1 MYKRVISKKSIY
13 SIVYVLL
20 IGLTA
25 LCAEAVSGKKDI
37 AVFRLSQSGVMPTE
51 VAARIDQ
58 RITAAVASFR
68 RFNVIGMQ
76 YRLNTADVSVFIN
89 KIRESKEQLSD
100 LPETVLSGEEAFTR
114 ADWERLTG
122 AFLVFAPRI
131 TAYQESIL
139 YDDAIVDGKKAVKQF
154 WEIKIEGALSIVDV
168 SGTAGERIIPFSVVR
183 IFTRRSDAID
193 SAIDAV
199 TDAVYDAVKFEPEF
213 TLSSGILEIDRQHNT
228 VTIEL
233 GSNMGIRVGD
243 EYTLQKPIVTAG
255 HSSSVETGFFI
266 ISEVHDTFSIGKIV
280 YATQPVVEGDSV
292 KEQPYYNLIL
302 QGYGGITVP
311 LTGVKQG
318 KAKDYMRVQ
327 PTFGIKGIY
336 RYNFHFSVS
345 FGYEYAIQ
353 QPIGQSSA
361 ADAKPLRLSPF
372 GMMYMG
378 LGVHNFYMAR
388 FKITPEIQFCYSGVS
403 VGAQN
408 ASSTQRNNGFTVT
421 ASQLGGRAL
430 VSADYFISRN
440 WTAGVSAGLG
450 YMHSLTDAR
459 GIAERLRYAGFL
471 SAADAAK
478 VSQYDWDM
486 LSSHL
491 NFYCFIGLTRRF

>member
-13 SIVYVLL
+13 SIIYVLL

-58 RITAAVASFR
+58 RITAAGASFR

-243 EYTLQKPIVTAG
+243 EYTLQKPVVTAG

-292 KEQPYYNLIL
+292 KEHPYYNLIL
-302 QGYGGITVP
+302 QGYGGLLFRSP
-311 LTGVKQG
+311 ALSRAKQKTICG
-318 KAKDYMRVQ
+318 CSR
-327 PTFGIKGIY
+327 
-336 RYNFHFSVS
+336 R
-345 FGYEYAIQ
+345 
-353 QPIGQSSA
+353 
-361 ADAKPLRLSPF
+361 
-372 GMMYMG
+372 
-378 LGVHNFYMAR
+378 
-388 FKITPEIQFCYSGVS
+388 SG
-403 VGAQN
+403 
-408 ASSTQRNNGFTVT
+408 
-421 ASQLGGRAL
+421 
-430 VSADYFISRN
+430 
-440 WTAGVSAGLG
+440 
-450 YMHSLTDAR
+450 
-459 GIAERLRYAGFL
+459 
-471 SAADAAK
+471 
-478 VSQYDWDM
+478 
-486 LSSHL
+486 
-491 NFYCFIGLTRRF
+491 